1 MNGGDEHLTP
11 VPEAEAKAEI
21 VRASRAGKI
30 SAALLVLVGIGLLA
44 LFQFYLFP
52 VLKSTV
58 AVTPPPH
65 ALLIVKAAFFTLSGL
80 GALCGLVM
88 MWYGRKILRSGQCPP
103 PDAWLARDTK
113 VRRGPRAQRFGWTY
127 IVCGALACAL
137 CLALAAIVAT
147 LHLPLERRWNQHQP
161 VIILQQKY
169 SGKP

>member
-1 MNGGDEHLTP
+1 MNGADERLTP
-11 VPEAEAKAEI
+11 RPEAKAEF
-21 VRASRAGKI
+21 VHASRAGKI
-30 SAALLVLVGIGLLA
+30 SAALLILVGIGLLA

-52 VLKSTV
+52 LLKSMV
-58 AVTPPPH
+58 AEVPPPH
-65 ALLIVKAAFFTLSGL
+65 ALSIIKTAFFTLGGL

-88 MWYGRKILRSGQCPP
+88 IWYGRKILRSGQCPP

-113 VRRGPRAQRFGWTY
+113 LRRGPLAKRFGWTY
-127 IVCGALACAL
+127 IVCGALACIL